1 MSIIRTFGELAQE
14 FLEQQIEEFELE
26 LATSGTIDPHDEYA
40 GHYYG
45 LDAHRDAAVD
55 GIQSEDYSGI
65 YTELNDFLHKKN
77 ITLKQGTPEYMVLAR
92 RFLLAN
98 IKALGIMMRMCQG
111 KSYEYTNKQSTS
123 IDNKI
128 IQTEVLAPIKD
139 GPEEKNSTYN
149 TRVIINEIAT
159 RMRKKYPTTAKYILA
174 DDIATE
180 LKDKHKISKSARTI
194 LRSYSTHF

>member
-55 GIQSEDYSGI
+55 GIKSEDYSGI
-65 YTELNDFLHKKN
+65 YTELNDFLHKKK

-123 IDNKI
+123 IDTTDGYPQSVTKWKTARTQNLQILVNKRAEEI
-128 IQTEVLAPIKD
+128 TSATTEIGTTVLAGKVYD
-139 GPEEKNSTYN
+139 TLPEKHQKSISINTIYRNYLDDFKNQ
-149 TRVIINEIAT
+149 
-159 RMRKKYPTTAKYILA
+159 
-174 DDIATE
+174 
-180 LKDKHKISKSARTI
+180 
-194 LRSYSTHF
+194 